1 MMKAD
6 LGLGQRTGGAL
17 DLRTSLALLLAVGAI
32 LQLSRGR
39 IAGPA
44 TTLAMSAFALLD
56 KGASPPGR

>member
-1 MMKAD
+1 
-6 LGLGQRTGGAL
+6 
-17 DLRTSLALLLAVGAI
+17 VGAI